1 MTGFSAP
8 GPVVIAE
15 FVGNPP
21 PNTSPTAFFLE
32 APHEAPCTPPFSTPF
47 IEA

>member
-1 MTGFSAP
+1 MTGYERRVWLFLLD
-8 GPVVIAE
+8 

-21 PNTSPTAFFLE
+21 PNASPTAFFLE
-32 APHEAPCTPPFSTPF
+32 APHEAPRTPSFSTPL

>member
-1 MTGFSAP
+1 MTGCSTL
-8 GPVVIAE
+8 GPVVLAG

-32 APHEAPCTPPFSTPF
+32 APHEA
-47 IEA
+47 